1 MTSSHSAD
9 DGKPADGTS
18 AEGAFADGPPSE
30 GSSGAPGQGGAP
42 APAPAKP
49 TAKRFDGERIAL
61 SLAAPVLAVLLS
73 LVICSILLLVS
84 GKNPLD
90 AFDVMLTYGT
100 KSDGQVLT
108 LNRATVFYLAAA
120 AAAFG
125 FRMNLFNI
133 GVDGQYRLAAL
144 FAAYVGGQVDLPAV
158 IQIPLLLVTAML
170 VGGLW
175 ASIAGLLKVY
185 RGVSEVISTIMLNA
199 IASAVVGLL
208 LVPGIFAPEKGTT
221 TNSIQTNPVSA
232 SSHFFSIET
241 AGGTLWGFIVIAVIV
256 GVAFQFTLNR
266 TRFGFDLRATGR
278 SESAA
283 TASGVNVKR
292 MVLISM
298 AVSGALAGLIGLPD
312 LLQNSYSY
320 GQSFQGGIGFTG
332 IAVAL
337 LGRNSPIGM
346 VFSALLFAFLEVSG
360 TQLPLPQNGAFPFEI
375 VQVMQGTIVICVVVA
390 YELVRRYGLKR
401 QQQKVGAELAALA
414 ASTAKKEV
422 SA

>member
-1 MTSSHSAD
+1 MTS
-9 DGKPADGTS
+9 PN
-18 AEGAFADGPPSE
+18 P
-30 GSSGAPGQGGAP
+30 APGTPAGP
-42 APAPAKP
+42 APAGSSPAGLPK
-49 TAKRFDGERIAL
+49 ARRFDGERIAL
-61 SLAAPVLAVLLS
+61 GLAAPVLAVLLS

-84 GKNPLD
+84 GKNPFD

-108 LNRATVFYLAAA
+108 LNRATVYYLAAA

-133 GVDGQYRLAAL
+133 GVEGQYRIAAL
-144 FAAYVGGQVDLPAV
+144 FAAYVGGQLDLPAF

-208 LVPGIFAPEKGTT
+208 LVPGIFAPRKGTT
-221 TNSIQTNPVSA
+221 TNSIQTNPISA

-241 AGGTLWGFIVIAVIV
+241 AGGTLWGFIVVAVIV

-278 SESAA
+278 SETAA

-298 AVSGALAGLIGLPD
+298 AVSGALAGLIGMPN
-312 LLQNSYSY
+312 LLQDSHYY
-320 GQSFQGGIGFTG
+320 GQTFQAQLGFTG

-346 VFSALLFAFLEVSG
+346 VFSALLFAFLDVSG

-414 ASTAKKEV
+414 ASAAKKEV

>member
-18 AEGAFADGPPSE
+18 AEGAFADGPPSD
-30 GSSGAPGQGGAP
+30 GSAGAPGQGGAP
-42 APAPAKP
+42 APVKP
-49 TAKRFDGERIAL
+49 TAAKRFDGERIAL
-61 SLAAPVLAVLLS
+61 GLAAPVLAVLLS
-73 LVICSILLLVS
+73 LVICSVLLLVS
-84 GKNPLD
+84 GKNPFD

-108 LNRATVFYLAAA
+108 LNRATVYYLAAA

-133 GVDGQYRLAAL
+133 GVEGQYRIAAL
-144 FAAYVGGQVDLPAV
+144 FAAYVGGQMDLPAV
-158 IQIPLLLVTAML
+158 IQIPLLLITAML

-221 TNSIQTNPVSA
+221 TNSIQTDPVSA

-256 GVAFQFTLNR
+256 GVLFQFTLNR

-278 SESAA
+278 SETAA

-312 LLQNSYSY
+312 LLQNSFYY
-320 GQSFQGGIGFTG
+320 GQSFQAGLGFTG

-346 VFSALLFAFLEVSG
+346 VFSALLFAFLDVSG